1 MLDPGDPNYNLE
13 RAKTFFTEMA
23 QRHKDKTNVLYE
35 IANEPSGIEW
45 SQIKSYAEE
54 IIPVIREQDPDSVV
68 LVGTR
73 AWSSLGVS
81 EDSNEQEIV
90 DNPVNSDN
98 SCTRSTSTRPPRR
111 GVPGHVVARGR
122 QAADVR
128 HRVRHRVRHA
138 GGRRRRQRRLRHGAA
153 VRRPDGPE
161 EHQLDQTGTTPTT
174 PAPARCSRRG
184 PATTARTRAPT
195 SSSPRACRS
204 ASGSSEGIPG
214 GIGRAHV

>member
-1 MLDPGDPNYNLE
+1 MYAIIDWHMLDPGDPNYNLE

-90 DNPVNSDN
+90 DNPVNS
-98 SCTRSTSTRPPRR
+98 
-111 GVPGHVVARGR
+111 
-122 QAADVR
+122 
-128 HRVRHRVRHA
+128 
-138 GGRRRRQRRLRHGAA
+138 
-153 VRRPDGPE
+153 E
-161 EHQLDQTGTTPTT
+161 
-174 PAPARCSRRG
+174 
-184 PATTARTRAPT
+184 
-195 SSSPRACRS
+195 
-204 ASGSSEGIPG
+204 
-214 GIGRAHV
+214 IGRAHV